1 MTQEA
6 EVKRLKERLTNA
18 RNAVIAAEKA
28 GDPDEKILPLREAA
42 HRAWTSLEKLL
53 NNLKPEKN

>member
-1 MTQEA
+1 MTQED
-6 EVKRLKERLTNA
+6 EIELLNERLTNA

-28 GDPDEKILPLREAA
+28 GDPVEKVLPLREAA